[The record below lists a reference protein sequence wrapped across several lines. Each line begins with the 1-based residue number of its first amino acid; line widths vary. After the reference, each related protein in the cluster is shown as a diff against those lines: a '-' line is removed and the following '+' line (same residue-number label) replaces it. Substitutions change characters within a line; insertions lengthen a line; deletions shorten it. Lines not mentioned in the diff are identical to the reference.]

1 MFLGFNLNKLVVM
14 IVPLLFAVTIH
25 EVAHGWVANRLGD
38 PTAKWSG
45 RLSLNPIKHLDIMGS
60 FLLPLILLLLRSPII
75 FGYAKPVPVNFAN
88 LRNYRRDTV
97 LVSSAGAAA
106 NVVTALLCGAAFQA
120 VLLFR
125 SFWAESIL
133 SFVVI
138 DLFYMLGYS
147 VLINLVLAVFN
158 MIPVPPLD
166 GSRILSMVLPTRYAA
181 QLALIERFGMIII
194 IFLLFTGMLNVIM
207 SFFVE
212 PMLRIFLG
220 NEGLSIFM
228 HYVMR

>member
-1 MFLGFNLNKLVVM
+1 M

-25 EVAHGWVANRLGD
+25 EVAHGWMANRLGD

-45 RLSLNPIKHLDIMGS
+45 RLTLNPIKHLDIMGS
-60 FLLPLILLLLRSPII
+60 FLLPLMLLLMRSPII

-97 LVSSAGAAA
+97 LVASAGAVA
-106 NVVTALLCGAAFQA
+106 NVLTALLCGVAFQI
-120 VLLFR
+120 VLHLRF
-125 SFWAESIL
+125 FWVESIL
-133 SFVVI
+133 RFVV
-138 DLFYMLGYS
+138 YVLGYS
-147 VLINLVLAVFN
+147 VLINLILAVFN

-166 GSRILSMVLPTRYAA
+166 GSRILAMILPPRYAT
-181 QLALIERFGMIII
+181 QLAYIERFGMIII

-207 SFFVE
+207 AFFVE
-212 PMLRIFLG
+212 PMLRLCLG

-228 HYVMR
+228 HYIMR

>member
-60 FLLPLILLLLRSPII
+60 FLLPLMLLFLRSPII

-106 NVVTALLCGAAFQA
+106 NVLTALVCGVAFQL

-125 SFWAESIL
+125 SFWLESIL
-133 SFVVI
+133 RFVVI

-147 VLINLVLAVFN
+147 VLINLILAVFN

-166 GSRILSMVLPTRYAA
+166 GSRILSMALPPRYAA

-194 IFLLFTGMLNVIM
+194 IFLLFTGMLNVII

-212 PMLRIFLG
+212 PMLRVFLG
-220 NEGLSIFM
+220 DEGLAIFM
-228 HYVMR
+228 HFVTR